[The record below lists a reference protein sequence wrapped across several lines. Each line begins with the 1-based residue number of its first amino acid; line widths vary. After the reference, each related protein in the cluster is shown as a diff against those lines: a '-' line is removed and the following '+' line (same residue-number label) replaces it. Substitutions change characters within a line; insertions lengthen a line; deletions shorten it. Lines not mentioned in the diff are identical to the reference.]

1 MTKDKKLSDEQQTQK
16 DTAYSPSSDRETE
29 AKQDGHET
37 HADPDAA
44 RKATVLPGTGGPDD
58 VGDIEVDEEELNMP
72 HDMPQDRP

>member
-1 MTKDKKLSDEQQTQK
+1 MTDDSGLSDERQTAK

-44 RKATVLPGTGGPDD
+44 GRATVLPGTGGPDD
-58 VGDIEVDEEELNMP
+58 VGDIEVDEDVLNMP
-72 HDMPQDRP
+72 HDDGS